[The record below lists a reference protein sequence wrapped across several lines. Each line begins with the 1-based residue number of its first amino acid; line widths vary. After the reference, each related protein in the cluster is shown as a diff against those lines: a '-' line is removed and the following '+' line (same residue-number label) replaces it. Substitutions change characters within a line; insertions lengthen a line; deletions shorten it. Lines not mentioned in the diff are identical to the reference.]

1 MYDKYIKIDR
11 EHYVI
16 GNSDIELIKSEN
28 EEDLTNYLQ
37 TQNELETA
45 QINLEKYNNKIN
57 QIKSEDK
64 ARKIMN
70 IAIIISILLTSFII
84 CPSLGISIFDDLT
97 FKVLL
102 GMDIF
107 GFFFLKTVSTVA
119 YGLKHTNKR
128 KLDKLVKQ
136 QETLTNKIKELNQT
150 LTELKTNNK
159 IQKKEN
165 NDIKTIIKPMNHD
178 NTEVKPFVKKRTNN

>member
-1 MYDKYIKIDR
+1 
-11 EHYVI
+11 
-16 GNSDIELIKSEN
+16 
-28 EEDLTNYLQ
+28 
-37 TQNELETA
+37 
-45 QINLEKYNNKIN
+45 
-57 QIKSEDK
+57 
-64 ARKIMN
+64 MN

-128 KLDKLVKQ
+128 RLNKLFNQ
-136 QETLTNKIKELNQT
+136 QK
-150 LTELKTNNK
+150 
-159 IQKKEN
+159 
-165 NDIKTIIKPMNHD
+165 H
-178 NTEVKPFVKKRTNN
+178 